1 MEIARTGVILNTE
14 NYDAC
19 AAFYQDLF
27 NLDFISEKE
36 EENGFKLTC
45 LSFGDSYLLIETEG
59 FAKPTGKSIKEN
71 CTKLRFNVIDLEGAL
86 TSIKA
91 HGVDAEITKNSWG
104 NTINIYDPDGNRVGI
119 REGTT
124 F

>member
-19 AAFYQDLF
+19 VAFYRDLF
-27 NLDFISEKE
+27 NLEFISEKE
-36 EENGFKLTC
+36 ENNGFKLTC

-59 FAKPTGKSIKEN
+59 FAKTSGKSIKEN
-71 CTKLRFNVIDLEGAL
+71 CTKLRFNVIDLEAAL
-86 TSIKA
+86 ATTKA
-91 HGVDAEITKNSWG
+91 YGIDAEITINSWG
-104 NTINIYDPDGNRVGI
+104 NTINIHDPDGNRVAI

>member
-1 MEIARTGVILNTE
+1 MDIAHTGVILNTE
-14 NYDAC
+14 NYAAC
-19 AAFYQDLF
+19 VAFYRDLF
-27 NLDFISEKE
+27 NLDVISEKE

-45 LSFGDSYLLIETEG
+45 LSFGDSYLLVETEG
-59 FAKPTGKSIKEN
+59 FAKLNGKRILEN
-71 CTKLRFNVIDLEGAL
+71 CTKLRFNIIDLEGAL
-86 TSIKA
+86 ASIKA
-91 HGVDAEITKNSWG
+91 YGINAEITKNSWG